1 MNTKKIINLGS
12 TDFDFNLFV
21 ISIQCVKQKDSVL
34 LCLEMAEFIC
44 ISSSFAVSAVYP

>member
-34 LCLEMAEFIC
+34 FCLEMAEFLGNHLQ
-44 ISSSFAVSAVYP
+44 FLLYTLD

>member
-34 LCLEMAEFIC
+34 FLFRNGR
-44 ISSSFAVSAVYP
+44 VSW